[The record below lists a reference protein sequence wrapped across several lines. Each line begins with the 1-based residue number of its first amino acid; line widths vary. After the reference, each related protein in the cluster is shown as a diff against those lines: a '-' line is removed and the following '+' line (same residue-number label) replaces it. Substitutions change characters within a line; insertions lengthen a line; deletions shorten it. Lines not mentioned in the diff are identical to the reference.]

1 MLFLIGRL
9 EKEVVLLP
17 PSEEERQELVSDFLK
32 CYRCEMDTPFVS
44 YLAHLSNGFVG
55 IDFSQVFLESLRDW
69 ASSSNVGL
77 SETLLEKIRKHTP
90 ALLRGPYTLEIPPV
104 SWNDIGGY
112 EDVKQRLKMAVEW
125 PRKYSSLWKHFH
137 LKAPRGILLQ
147 GPPGCSK
154 TTLVSSHRNSVVVSL
169 IAFLL
174 DVD

>member
-90 ALLRGPYTLEIPPV
+90 ALLRGPYTLGLLEHWLPNLFLSLIFSVMIEIPPV

-137 LKAPRGILLQ
+137 L
-147 GPPGCSK
+147 
-154 TTLVSSHRNSVVVSL
+154 VSIVYECIV
-169 IAFLL
+169 
-174 DVD
+174 DVNTKFTNT